1 MADTKSKKAKTEE
14 VTDAPVL
21 GTTASAGVIDRW
33 GPFEE
38 NTYVTNQYGEFT
50 VQGGHIL
57 TFDFVQKL
65 NKGTLEM
72 ETVPVPRR
80 RKATAEE
87 LAQYGVTLEKQKPNA
102 QLMEQAARKVAP
114 QLMEITINDGKG
126 TFPGVLK
133 QAPVAEDH

>member
-1 MADTKSKKAKTEE
+1 MAAAKKKTEE
-14 VTDAPVL
+14 VAEAPVL

-38 NTYVTNQYGEFT
+38 NTYVTNQYGEYT
-50 VQGGHIL
+50 VQAGHIL
-57 TFDFVQKL
+57 SFEMVQKL
-65 NKGTLEM
+65 NKQTLEM

-80 RKATAEE
+80 RKASAEE
-87 LAQYGVTLEKQKPNA
+87 LALYGVTLEKQKPNK
-102 QLMEQAARKVAP
+102 QLMDQAARKGAP
-114 QLMEITINDGKG
+114 QLMEITINGGKDGE

>member
-1 MADTKSKKAKTEE
+1 MAAKKKAE
-14 VTDAPVL
+14 APVL

-38 NTYVTNQYGEFT
+38 NTYVTNQYGEYT
-50 VQGGHIL
+50 VQAGHIL
-57 TFDFVQKL
+57 TFEMVEKL
-65 NKGTLEM
+65 NKNTLEM
-72 ETVPVPRR
+72 ELVPKPIR

-87 LAQYGVTLEKQKPNA
+87 LELYGVTLEKQKPNK
-102 QLMEQAARKVAP
+102 QLMEQSKRKDAP
-114 QLMEITINDGKG
+114 QLMEITINGGQDGE